1 MVQRHPFTRSQALC
15 LRERQS
21 FRVVSRCKAPAR
33 PVRGPEG
40 LWAGFRGVSHTCWR
54 SMRSGTGSRSSGGE
68 ASDRAAAVLAFAFG
82 VAFGGCLGFTFGA
95 MLGWR
100 W

>member
-1 MVQRHPFTRSQALC
+1 MVQRHPFTRSQTLHVCNRGKHSVLC
-15 LRERQS
+15 HDVGPLRDLGAGQKACGPG
-21 FRVVSRCKAPAR
+21 FAACPTLAGAACVVGLEVL
-33 PVRGPEG
+33 PVGKP
-40 LWAGFRGVSHTCWR
+40 L
-54 SMRSGTGSRSSGGE
+54 TGQQP
-68 ASDRAAAVLAFAFG
+68 FG